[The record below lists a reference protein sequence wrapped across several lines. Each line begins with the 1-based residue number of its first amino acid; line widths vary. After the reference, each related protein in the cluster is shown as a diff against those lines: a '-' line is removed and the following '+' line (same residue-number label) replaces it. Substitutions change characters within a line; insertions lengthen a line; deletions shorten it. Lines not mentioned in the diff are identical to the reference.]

1 MSFARTGFPPPTFK
15 GLRPIG
21 VPMPVKGVELLAI
34 DAKRYARELQRIGG
48 QVRID
53 HNSTVTV
60 VKDNPS
66 QPNLASVEFRYT
78 ASYGALGIITIE
90 GALVWETDARI
101 DAKKLSESWRA
112 NGQMAPEIAS
122 EIHTAVMRVCVPE
135 AVGIAKNLQLPPPIP
150 LPQVQ
155 FQQPAKPG
163 DKASVHGPE
172 VA

>member
-1 MSFARTGFPPPTFK
+1 
-15 GLRPIG
+15 
-21 VPMPVKGVELLAI
+21 MPVKGVELLSI
-34 DAKRYARELQRIGG
+34 DAKRYARELQRVG

-60 VKDNPS
+60 IKEQAGQPS
-66 QPNLASVEFRYT
+66 TASIEFRYT
-78 ASYGALGIITIE
+78 ASYGALGIISIE
-90 GALVWETDARI
+90 GALLWESDARV
-101 DAKKLSESWRA
+101 DAHKLSESWRA
-112 NGQMAPEIAS
+112 SAQMPPDVAS

-155 FQQPAKPG
+155 IQAQGKPAAQG
-163 DKASVHGPE
+163 HGPE